1 MFSQE
6 VLNSGRVRN
15 RARIESAALIFD
27 YHGQLFAQFASAIN
41 ANQLARIETVAMKY
55 RIIESLTKGE
65 LDRKFLA
72 CNAARFFD

>member
-6 VLNSGRVRN
+6 VLHSRRVRN
-15 RARIESAALIFD
+15 IARIESATLIFD

-41 ANQLARIETVAMKY
+41 ANQLARIETVAMKH

-65 LDRKFLA
+65 LNRKFLA